1 MNQQEFEDTARRYRE
16 EMFRLYANQPM
27 TPQPKPVPQPMTS
40 PQQVPSSSPQMP
52 SPMPLPVQP
61 LSEDDTAPS
70 APPMDL
76 PQEYPLAPPP
86 TEEYYGSVKVKVSTA
101 KGARPVEG
109 AIVSVVREMGGK
121 EHLYALQRTNN
132 SGETGVIKLP
142 SPPPS
147 ANQQAPQ
154 YYDYNIHVYAPG
166 YYRESAM
173 AMPVFPNIL
182 SLQSFDL
189 IPLPAGVQ
197 PRNGGDL
204 LFYNYMKDYTTG
216 GEAHAQW

>member
-16 EMFRLYANQPM
+16 EMFRLYASQPM
-27 TPQPKPVPQPMTS
+27 TPQPKPTPQPMAT
-40 PQQVPSSSPQMP
+40 SPQMP
-52 SPMPLPVQP
+52 TPPPQMSAPPS
-61 LSEDDTAPS
+61 SEDDTPV

-76 PQEYPLAPPP
+76 PQEYPPAPTP

-101 KGARPVEG
+101 KGARPVDG

-121 EHLYALQRTNN
+121 EHIYALQRTNN

-173 AMPVFPNIL
+173 AMPVFPNVL
-182 SLQSFDL
+182 SLQNFDL
-189 IPLPAGVQ
+189 IPLPAGVE

-204 LFYNYMKDYTTG
+204 LFYNHMKDYTTG

>member
-1 MNQQEFEDTARRYRE
+1 MNQKEFEDTARRYRE
-16 EMFRLYANQPM
+16 EMFRLYANQPI
-27 TPQPKPVPQPMTS
+27 TPQPKPMP
-40 PQQVPSSSPQMP
+40 SPQMP
-52 SPMPLPVQP
+52 VPSQQLSVPPTPLPTPP
-61 LSEDDTAPS
+61 LAERDTAPS
-70 APPMDL
+70 VPPMDL
-76 PQEYPLAPPP
+76 PQEFPIAPAP
-86 TEEYYGSVKVKVSTA
+86 TEEYHGSVKVRVFTA

-109 AIVSVVREMGGK
+109 AIVSVVREMDGK
-121 EHLYALQRTNN
+121 EHLYALQRTNS
-132 SGETGVIKLP
+132 SGETGVIQLP
-142 SPPPS
+142 SPPPT

-182 SLQSFDL
+182 SLQNFDL
-189 IPLPAGVQ
+189 IPFPAGVQ

-216 GEAHAQW
+216 GEVHAQW

>member
-16 EMFRLYANQPM
+16 EMFRLYANQPI
-27 TPQPKPVPQPMTS
+27 TPQPKPTS
-40 PQQVPSSSPQMP
+40 SA
-52 SPMPLPVQP
+52 PMPVPPAQASAPPQDVPTPLPENS
-61 LSEDDTAPS
+61 LASS

-76 PQEYPLAPPP
+76 PQAFPAAPMP
-86 TEEYYGSVKVKVSTA
+86 TEEYHGSVKVRVSTA
-101 KGARPVEG
+101 KGARPVDG
-109 AIVSVVREMGGK
+109 AVVSVVREMGGK
-121 EHLYALQRTNN
+121 EHIYALRRTNS
-132 SGETGVIKLP
+132 SGETGVIALP
-142 SPPPS
+142 SPPPTV
-147 ANQQAPQ
+147 NQQAPQ

-182 SLQSFDL
+182 SLQNFDL

-197 PRNGGDL
+197 PRNGADL
-204 LFYNYMKDYTTG
+204 LFYNYMQDYTTG

>member
-27 TPQPKPVPQPMTS
+27 SPQPKPMAPPMT
-40 PQQVPSSSPQMP
+40 PPSPQMTTP
-52 SPMPLPVQP
+52 PPPMPLPAP
-61 LSEDDTAPS
+61 PYSGAETAPMVQQ
-70 APPMDL
+70 PMDL
-76 PQEYPLAPPP
+76 PQEQPMMPPP
-86 TEEYYGSVKVKVSTA
+86 AEEYRGSVKVRVSTA
-101 KGARPVEG
+101 KGARPVAG
-109 AIVSVVREMGGK
+109 AIVTVVREMGGK
-121 EHLYALQRTNN
+121 EHIYALQKTND
-132 SGETGVIKLP
+132 SGETGIIELP
-142 SPPPS
+142 APPPS

-154 YYDYNIHVYAPG
+154 YYDYNIHVHAPG
-166 YYRESAM
+166 YYRESTM

-189 IPLPAGVQ
+189 IPLPAGIQ
-197 PRNGGDL
+197 PRSGGDL